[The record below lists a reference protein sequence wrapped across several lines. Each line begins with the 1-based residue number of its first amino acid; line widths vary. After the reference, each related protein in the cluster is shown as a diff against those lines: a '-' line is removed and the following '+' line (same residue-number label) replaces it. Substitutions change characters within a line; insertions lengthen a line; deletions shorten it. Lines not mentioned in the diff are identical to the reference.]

1 MESAMKKVVKLPR
14 FQDDTDTFRLC
25 YNITSK
31 QNFPPITAHFKG
43 ADVKLD
49 SKGAFYSLYKGV
61 ECFAFIPYKN
71 GLGLFGDM
79 AQVNYLVGYDLNKNI
94 VSFKSSDFSSL
105 VMNHQPPKLSN
116 FVPKCVISHAKNNGF
131 SVELIH
137 RDSFKSPLYNPTQT
151 KFQRNFNVV
160 RRSINRANYF
170 YKELSSTK
178 NKLES
183 YMPFD
188 YDTHGDLSEETLT
201 LDSAFGSFVSFPK
214 IVIGCGHNNGEPTY
228 NGPNSSVIGFG
239 SGDTSLI
246 KQLGSSIG
254 GKFSYCLIDEHNSKS
269 NRSSK
274 LNFGDDAIVTGD
286 NVVST
291 PIVKMIGNR
300 QKDHYYLTMKAF
312 SVGNKRIKYRGFK
325 REGTNASTH
334 NIIIDSGT
342 NVCILPHRVYY
353 KMESAMKKV
362 VKLPRFQ
369 DDTDAFRLCYNTTSK
384 QNFPPI
390 TAHFKGAD
398 VKLDSKGAFYSLYKG
413 VECFA
418 FIPYKNGLG
427 LFGNMAQVN
436 YLVGYDLNKNIV
448 SFKSSDCTNY

>member
-1 MESAMKKVVKLPR
+1 MSRTM
-14 FQDDTDTFRLC
+14 
-25 YNITSK
+25 S
-31 QNFPPITAHFKG
+31 HF
-43 ADVKLD
+43 
-49 SKGAFYSLYKGV
+49 SL
-61 ECFAFIPYKN
+61 FIFIFIC
-71 GLGLFGDM
+71 LSC
-79 AQVNYLVGYDLNKNI
+79 LV
-94 VSFKSSDFSSL
+94 
-105 VMNHQPPKLSN
+105 
-116 FVPKCVISHAKNNGF
+116 VISHAKNNGF

-188 YDTHGDLSEETLT
+188 YGEYLMSYSVGTPPFQVYGILDTASNLNWLQCKPYYGNGIDTHGDLSEETLT

-228 NGPNSSVIGFG
+228 NGPNSGVIGFG

>member
-1 MESAMKKVVKLPR
+1 MSRTM
-14 FQDDTDTFRLC
+14 
-25 YNITSK
+25 S
-31 QNFPPITAHFKG
+31 HF
-43 ADVKLD
+43 
-49 SKGAFYSLYKGV
+49 SL
-61 ECFAFIPYKN
+61 FIFIFIC
-71 GLGLFGDM
+71 LSC
-79 AQVNYLVGYDLNKNI
+79 LV
-94 VSFKSSDFSSL
+94 
-105 VMNHQPPKLSN
+105 
-116 FVPKCVISHAKNNGF
+116 VISHAKNNGF

-188 YDTHGDLSEETLT
+188 YGEYLMSYSVGTPPFQVYGILDTASNLNWLQCKPCNSCYNQTSPIFDPSKSSSYKNISCSSRTCKSMEDTSCSSDGDACQYTLDYGNGIDTHGDLSEETLT
-201 LDSAFGSFVSFPK
+201 LYSAFGSFVSFPK

-228 NGPNSSVIGFG
+228 NGPNSGVIGFG

-300 QKDHYYLTMKAF
+300 QKDYYYLTMKAF

-334 NIIIDSGT
+334 NIVIDSGT

-369 DDTDAFRLCYNTTSK
+369 DDTDTFRLCYNTTSK

-418 FIPYKNGLG
+418 FIPHKNGLG